1 LFDALGHPAIGYR
14 TSDVHDPVGE
24 LERKLEAGTSR
35 LNYDRNTAGYLRS
48 LLDALHIPVES
59 QMVVFSKTSLQSP
72 LISATNPRAIYFID
86 DVAVAWPRG
95 GFIEIA
101 AQDPQ
106 QGVQFYMLQQQE
118 TESPRLLRAEGIRPG
133 GCVNCH
139 QAYATLG
146 VPGML
151 ARSVAAAN
159 DGRLLPYVANF
170 NTDDRSPLE
179 ERWAGWF
186 VTGSTGTARH
196 LGNPDAVT
204 GTAAEPTVVAHTTTI
219 ESLGDRPALN
229 GYLAPYSDVAAL
241 LVLDHQARLVNLLT
255 RTAWEVRVTEADRGD
270 VPKVAREAAI
280 RLVDALLFV
289 DEAPLTGTI
298 ASSSGFAAVVH
309 GEGAGGL
316 QRSIAAS
323 ARSRDAADAI
333 SLQLHDLCARF
344 RSAADGGEERRLST
358 SVERAVGSRVR
369 SQVLETLRRRSARHP
384 RDPPRNQ
391 GRPSVLFLVKER
403 ASAGHHNVYVVYLRN
418 PKGDGR
424 AGYYVGMTGPV
435 AGGALRESQTR
446 DQVRVSR
453 AALRRAPRTEAV
465 RASESDA
472 LRARSSNGTRVG
484 REAQGRRLSGFWR
497 TLTRR

>member
-1 LFDALGHPAIGYR
+1 VCFAIALRTQLGAQDDLLFDALTHPAIDYR
-14 TSDVHDPVGE
+14 TLDVHDPASE
-24 LERKLEAGTSR
+24 LERKLEAGTAQ

-59 QMVVFSKTSLQSP
+59 QMLVFSKTSLQAP
-72 LISATNPRAIYFID
+72 LSSATNPRAIYFTD

-101 AQDPQ
+101 AHDPQ

-118 TESPRLLRAEGIRPG
+118 TASPRLLRAELVRPG
-133 GCVNCH
+133 ACVNCH

-241 LVLDHQARLVNLLT
+241 LVLNHQARLVNLLT

-298 ASSSGFAAVVH
+298 ASSSGFAAAFTAK
-309 GEGAGGL
+309 GPADSNG
-316 QRSIAAS
+316 RSL
-323 ARSRDAADAI
+323 R
-333 SLQLHDLCARF
+333 QLD
-344 RSAADGGEERRLST
+344 
-358 SVERAVGSRVR
+358 
-369 SQVLETLRRRSARHP
+369 LETRLMRYPCSYMIYAPAFDRLPTAAKSAVYQRLW
-384 RDPPRNQ
+384 N
-391 GRPSVLFLVKER
+391 VLSGKESDR
-403 ASAGHHNVYVVYLRN
+403 KYSKLSAG
-418 PKGDGR
+418 D
-424 AGYYVGMTGPV
+424 
-435 AGGALRESQTR
+435 
-446 DQVRVSR
+446 
-453 AALRRAPRTEAV
+453 RRAILEI
-465 RASESDA
+465 
-472 LRARSSNGTRVG
+472 LRATKADLPSYFS
-484 REAQGRRLSGFWR
+484 
-497 TLTRR
+497 

>member
-1 LFDALGHPAIGYR
+1 MRTTVLVACLCFAFALRARLGAQGDDLLFDALGHPAIGYR
-14 TSDVHDPVGE
+14 TSDVHDSVGE

-101 AQDPQ
+101 AQDPL

-133 GCVNCH
+133 GCLLCH
-139 QAYATLG
+139 QTYATLG

-151 ARSVAAAN
+151 ARSVAAGN
-159 DGRLLPYVANF
+159 DGRLLPYLANYI
-170 NTDDRSPLE
+170 TDDRSPLE

-196 LGNPDAVT
+196 LGNPDAVA
-204 GTAAEPTVVAHTTTI
+204 GTAGEPMAVSHATTI
-219 ESLGDRPALN
+219 DSLADRGALN

-241 LVLDHQARLVNLLT
+241 LVFNHQTRLVNLLT
-255 RTAWEVRVTEADRGD
+255 RTAWEVRITEADRGD
-270 VPKVAREAAI
+270 VPKVARDAAV

-298 ASSSGFAAVVH
+298 ASSSGFAATFTAQGPVDANGRSLRQLDLKTRLMRYPCSYMIYAPAFDRLPAAAKSAVY
-309 GEGAGGL
+309 
-316 QRSIAAS
+316 QR
-323 ARSRDAADAI
+323 
-333 SLQLHDLCARF
+333 LWNV
-344 RSAADGGEERRLST
+344 LS
-358 SVERAVGSRVR
+358 G
-369 SQVLETLRRRSARHP
+369 
-384 RDPPRNQ
+384 
-391 GRPSVLFLVKER
+391 KESDR
-403 ASAGHHNVYVVYLRN
+403 KYSKLSAG
-418 PKGDGR
+418 D
-424 AGYYVGMTGPV
+424 
-435 AGGALRESQTR
+435 
-446 DQVRVSR
+446 
-453 AALRRAPRTEAV
+453 RRAILEI
-465 RASESDA
+465 
-472 LRARSSNGTRVG
+472 LRATKTDLPSYFS
-484 REAQGRRLSGFWR
+484 
-497 TLTRR
+497 

>member
-1 LFDALGHPAIGYR
+1 VCFAIALRTQLGAQDDLLFDALAHPAIDYR
-14 TSDVHDPVGE
+14 TLDVHDPASE
-24 LERKLEAGTSR
+24 LERKLEAGTAQ

-48 LLDALHIPVES
+48 LLDALRIPVES
-59 QMVVFSKTSLQSP
+59 QMLVFSKTSLQAP
-72 LISATNPRAIYFID
+72 LISPTNPRAIYFTD

-101 AQDPQ
+101 AHDPQ

-118 TESPRLLRAEGIRPG
+118 TASPRLLRAELVRPG
-133 GCVNCH
+133 ACVNCH

-298 ASSSGFAAVVH
+298 ASSSGFAAVFTAKGPADSH
-309 GEGAGGL
+309 G
-316 QRSIAAS
+316 RSL
-323 ARSRDAADAI
+323 R
-333 SLQLHDLCARF
+333 QLD
-344 RSAADGGEERRLST
+344 
-358 SVERAVGSRVR
+358 
-369 SQVLETLRRRSARHP
+369 LETRLMRYPCSYMIYAPAFDRLPTAAKSAVYQRLW
-384 RDPPRNQ
+384 N
-391 GRPSVLFLVKER
+391 VLSGQESDRKYSKL
-403 ASAGHHNVYVVYLRN
+403 SAG
-418 PKGDGR
+418 D
-424 AGYYVGMTGPV
+424 
-435 AGGALRESQTR
+435 
-446 DQVRVSR
+446 
-453 AALRRAPRTEAV
+453 RRAILEI
-465 RASESDA
+465 
-472 LRARSSNGTRVG
+472 LRATKADLPSYFS
-484 REAQGRRLSGFWR
+484 
-497 TLTRR
+497 